1 MRTIVENKSTSITS
15 DNIRVTIEEDD
26 ERVFISVSEKRR
38 TATGDYEST
47 EEVITSNLSI
57 VKARELSLM
66 IID

>member
-1 MRTIVENKSTSITS
+1 MT
-15 DNIRVTIEEDD
+15 DNIRLTIEEDD
-26 ERVFISVSEKRR
+26 ERVFISVGEKKR

>member
-1 MRTIVENKSTSITS
+1 MRTLVENKSTSIVT
-15 DNIRVTIEEDD
+15 DNIRLTIEEDD
-26 ERVFISVSEKRR
+26 ERVFISVGEKKR

>member
-1 MRTIVENKSTSITS
+1 MKTIVENKTTSITS

-38 TATGDYEST
+38 TATGDYDST
-47 EEVITSNLSI
+47 EEIITSNLSI

>member
-1 MRTIVENKSTSITS
+1 MKTIVENNSTSIVT

-26 ERVFISVSEKRR
+26 ERVFISVGEKRR

-47 EEVITSNLSI
+47 EEIITSNLSI
-57 VKARELSLM
+57 VKARELSLK